1 MVETP
6 AENSGGE
13 VGGTAIELVFAFIGP
28 TGVDLDLA
36 CDALI
41 EQLKAVGYS
50 SQIVRSRDIISLIGP
65 EPSRE
70 CDRIEAYMNAG
81 NDLREANN
89 DSIVALRA
97 IGRIRGI
104 RKSITNDEEL
114 PAPRVA
120 YIVRSL
126 KRKEEVQLLRQ
137 VYGKAFTLISV
148 YATHSA
154 RLKVLESRF
163 KSDGMTST
171 DASEAALRIVNRDH
185 MEEAK
190 LHGQR
195 VVDTFPLADFFAT
208 AETRAVVEKQFR
220 RLTRLIFG
228 DPYISPN
235 RNEQGMFFAQAAALR
250 SLDLSRQVGAAVLS
264 DRGDVLATGCNDVP
278 TFGGGLY
285 WADDD
290 EPMRDY
296 EWGYDS
302 NSAIKTEIVVDTFRR
317 LRGDDWTNEK
327 YSELSNETLARNSLF
342 NDDGVLKRSPLSDL
356 IEFGRAVHA
365 EMDCITQAA
374 RLGVPLKG
382 ARLFSTTF
390 PCHLC
395 ARHIVAAG
403 IEEVFFIEPYEKS
416 RTATLY
422 GDSIVVEPSERS
434 NKRVNFNSFVG
445 VAPRRYMSYF
455 LNRTGRKTK
464 DGQTLASGEITAKPR
479 LQRIVMTY
487 IRAEEYVISEAN
499 QKDE

>member
-1 MVETP
+1 MVEP
-6 AENSGGE
+6 SAENADGKDAGK
-13 VGGTAIELVFAFIGP
+13 AIELVFGFVGP

-36 CDALI
+36 CDVLV
-41 EQLKAVGYS
+41 EQLQAVRYS
-50 SQIVRSRDIISLIGP
+50 SRVVKSRDIISLSGAVP
-65 EPSRE
+65 AKE
-70 CDRIEAYMNAG
+70 CERIEAYMDAG
-81 NDLREANN
+81 NELREANT
-89 DSIVALRA
+89 DAIVALRA
-97 IGRIRGI
+97 IGRIRAI
-104 RKSITNDEEL
+104 RAEITGDPEL
-114 PAPRVA
+114 PAARVA

-126 KRKEEVQLLRQ
+126 KRKEEVDLFRR

-148 YATHSA
+148 YATHNA
-154 RLKVLESRF
+154 RVKGLELRF
-163 KSDGMTST
+163 KGDGMTAS
-171 DASEAALRIVNRDH
+171 DASEAALHIVNRDH
-185 MEEAK
+185 KEEAK
-190 LHGQR
+190 THGQR

-264 DRGDVLATGCNDVP
+264 DRGDILATGCNDVP
-278 TFGGGLY
+278 KYGGGLY

-296 EWGYDS
+296 ELGYDS
-302 NSAIKTEIVVDTFRR
+302 NSAIKSEIVVDTFRR
-317 LRGDDWTNEK
+317 LREDGWKNDKN
-327 YSELSNETLARNSLF
+327 SALSNENLARESLF
-342 NDDGVLKRSPLSDL
+342 TEKGILKHSRLSDL

-382 ARLFSTTF
+382 ASLFSTTF

-434 NKRVNFNSFVG
+434 NKRANFISFVG
-445 VAPRRYMSYF
+445 VAPRRYMAYF
-455 LNRTGRKTK
+455 QNRTGRKTE
-464 DGQTLASGEITAKPR
+464 DGQTLGSGEITAKPR
-479 LQRIVMTY
+479 LQRMVITY
-487 IRAEEYVISEAN
+487 IKAEEYVLSLVNEPN
-499 QKDE
+499 Q